1 MNIIFNDKLKQKD
14 KSFIQGKLDRDKYE
28 VFILNSW
35 LSLEVHLKNIL
46 LSNKKI
52 EVLENGEGG
61 LVESNLYLVNFVI
74 KKMNIYNM
82 NEYDDY
88 YQTGI

>member
-1 MNIIFNDKLKQKD
+1 M
-14 KSFIQGKLDRDKYE
+14 GR
-28 VFILNSW
+28 
-35 LSLEVHLKNIL
+35 
-46 LSNKKI
+46 
-52 EVLENGEGG
+52 GG

>member
-1 MNIIFNDKLKQKD
+1 MNIIFNDKLNQKD

-61 LVESNLYLVNFVI
+61 TSWE
-74 KKMNIYNM
+74 
-82 NEYDDY
+82 
-88 YQTGI
+88 